1 MSLPRFSY
9 FQAKSLDQ
17 AVTLLEDY
25 YPKARVIAGGTDLL
39 GAMKDRIN
47 TPEFVID
54 IKDVKGLE
62 YIREES
68 GVLKIGSLTRLCEI
82 ERSPLLVEKFSLL
95 SEAARM
101 IASPQIRNMATLGG
115 NLCQDVRCWYYRAS
129 PWCGAPFHCYRK
141 GGERC
146 YVTGHGLHD
155 HRLSVGEYFGEEG
168 FILYRA
174 GAGPA
179 HFVFLPEQD
188 DIAHRDS
195 GDGRYHSIF
204 GASLCHAVCP
214 SDMAIALSALGAKAR
229 VVGEKGERTLPV
241 EQLWLN
247 DAPWTSLERS
257 EIITEIQV
265 AAPKGVQLGRYLK
278 FRFRKALDF
287 AIVSLAAALEM
298 EGEQVKEAN
307 IVLGGVAPVPWRAR
321 NSESLLRASSL
332 KGMMIHEA
340 AEAAVVEAK
349 PSPMSAYKVALC
361 RVVVKEAL
369 LSISQPLA

>member
-25 YPKARVIAGGTDLL
+25 DPRARVIAGGTDLL
-39 GAMKDRIN
+39 GAMKDRIS

-54 IKDVKGLE
+54 LKDVKGLE

-68 GVLKIGSLTRLCEI
+68 GVLKIGALTRLCEI
-82 ERSPLLVEKFSLL
+82 ERSPLLGEKFSLL

-141 GGERC
+141 GGDRC
-146 YVTGHGLHD
+146 YVSGLGLHD
-155 HRLSVGEYFGEEG
+155 DGLSRDRYFGEDA

-174 GAGPA
+174 GAGPVNLGYLLGRDGLA
-179 HFVFLPEQD
+179 P
-188 DIAHRDS
+188 RDS

-204 GASLCHAVCP
+204 GASICHAVCP
-214 SDMAIALSALGAKAR
+214 SDMAIALTALGAKAR

-247 DAPWTSLERS
+247 DAPWTSLERN

-265 AAPKGVQLGRYLK
+265 AAPKGDQLGTYLK

-287 AIVSLAAALEM
+287 AIVSVAAALEM
-298 EGEQVKEAN
+298 EGERVKEAN
-307 IVLGGVAPVPWRAR
+307 LVLGGVAPVPWRAR
-321 NSESLLRASSL
+321 NSESSLRASSL
-332 KGMMIHEA
+332 KGMINEA
-340 AEAAVVEAK
+340 AEAAVVGAK
-349 PSPMSAYKVALC
+349 PSPMSAYKVPLC
-361 RVVVKEAL
+361 KAVIKEAL
-369 LSISQPLA
+369 LSISQPLT

>member
-1 MSLPRFSY
+1 M
-9 FQAKSLDQ
+9 
-17 AVTLLEDY
+17 LLEDHC
-25 YPKARVIAGGTDLL
+25 PRARVIAGGTDLL
-39 GAMKDRIN
+39 GAMKDRIS

-54 IKDVKGLE
+54 LKDVKGLDS
-62 YIREES
+62 IREES
-68 GVLKIGSLTRLCEI
+68 GVLKIGALTRLCEI
-82 ERSPLLVEKFSLL
+82 ERSPLLREKVSLL

-141 GGERC
+141 GGDRC
-146 YVTGHGLHD
+146 YVTGRGLRD
-155 HRLSVGEYFGEEG
+155 YGLSRDEYFGEDA

-174 GAGPA
+174 GAGP
-179 HFVFLPEQD
+179 VNLGYLLGGD
-188 DIAHRDS
+188 DIAPSDS

-204 GASLCHAVCP
+204 GAGICHAVCP
-214 SDMAIALSALGAKAR
+214 SDMTIALTALGAKVR

-247 DAPWTSLERS
+247 DAPWTSLQRS
-257 EIITEIQV
+257 EIITEIQI
-265 AAPKGVQLGRYLK
+265 ATPKGVHLGAYLK

-287 AIVSLAAALEM
+287 AIVSLAAALET
-298 EGEQVKEAN
+298 EGERVKEAN
-307 IVLGGVAPVPWRAR
+307 LVLGGVAPVPWRAR

-332 KGMMIHEA
+332 RGMINEA
-340 AEAAVVEAK
+340 AEAAVVGAK
-349 PSPMSAYKVALC
+349 PSPMSAYKVPLC
-361 RVVVKEAL
+361 KAVIKEAL